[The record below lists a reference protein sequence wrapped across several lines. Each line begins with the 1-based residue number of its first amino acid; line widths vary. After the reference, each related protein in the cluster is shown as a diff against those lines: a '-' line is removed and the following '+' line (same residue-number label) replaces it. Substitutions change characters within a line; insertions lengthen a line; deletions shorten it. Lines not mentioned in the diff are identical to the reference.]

1 MHTLAVFPKSFFIMD
16 DNELISVCNN
26 LKQLQQMMIRINH
39 IVEGL
44 TEMNLKEQMANM
56 SYLESAQMHLMM
68 AEISINMFYC
78 TISPSMP
85 YL

>member
-1 MHTLAVFPKSFFIMD
+1 MD

-26 LKQLQQMMIRINH
+26 LKQLQQMVIRINH

-78 TISPSMP
+78 TISPSEP